1 MSLMSRSL
9 RMLATFLLIGSFGLL
24 VQGPLCAE
32 ERCPMDMATAAELCA
47 KIGADCCQTDGNVP
61 CSPVQV
67 PGPAPLTAALQA
79 AAAAEAAPPVHA
91 LTDPPAAPAV
101 VQGVG
106 LFTLFAVFL
115 I

>member
-1 MSLMSRSL
+1 MSRSL
-9 RMLATFLLIGSFGLL
+9 RLAATLLLIGSFGML

-32 ERCPMDMATAAELCA
+32 ERCPMDRATAAELCA
-47 KIGADCCQTDGNVP
+47 TIGADCCQTEGNVP
-61 CSPVQV
+61 CSPVQA
-67 PGPAPLTAALQA
+67 PGPAPL
-79 AAAAEAAPPVHA
+79 AEALVVSAADTDLLVHA